1 MNRKAIFLF
10 IFAAF
15 LLASPLVA
23 QNTVHVAESVDTTKT
38 GWVASVLHWYDANMN
53 YVAVGALMTLESSFI
68 PFPSE
73 VVIPPAVYVALDE
86 NSQSGMNWWMVVLF
100 GTLGALLGALINYY
114 LSRWL
119 GRPIIYAFANSKLGH
134 LLQLSSEKIERA
146 EVYFNDHGNVST
158 LVGRFIPVI
167 RQLISIPAGLS
178 KMNIWA
184 FMFFTTI
191 GAAAWNF
198 VLALLGYL
206 AHKAGDISVV
216 EQYSHE
222 ISIAIIGIV
231 VLVVA
236 IFVIRYLFKKRK
248 ENRIIGIL
256 FAIFMG
262 WFGLHHFY
270 AGNKKHGLWYLIFFW
285 TGIPAIL
292 GFVEGVWWICKK
304 EKYGSPL
311 INK

>member
-1 MNRKAIFLF
+1 MNRKVILLLVSFLT
-10 IFAAF
+10 
-15 LLASPLVA
+15 LTRPLAA
-23 QNTVHVAESVDTTKT
+23 QNAAHVAEAVDTTRT
-38 GWVASVLHWYDANMN
+38 GWVADVLHWYDDHMN
-53 YVAVGALMTLESSFI
+53 YYAVGGLMTLESSFI

-86 NSQSGMNWWMVVLF
+86 NSQSGMNWWLVVLF

-134 LLQLSSEKIERA
+134 MLQLSSEKIEKA

-222 ISIAIIGIV
+222 ISYAIIGLV
-231 VLVVA
+231 VLVVL
-236 IFVIRYLFKKRK
+236 FFLVRYFIKKRK
-248 ENRIIGIL
+248 
-256 FAIFMG
+256 
-262 WFGLHHFY
+262 
-270 AGNKKHGLWYLIFFW
+270 K
-285 TGIPAIL
+285 
-292 GFVEGVWWICKK
+292 
-304 EKYGSPL
+304 
-311 INK
+311 

>member
-1 MNRKAIFLF
+1 MAKKKRILLGILCIMFTILPVRAI
-10 IFAAF
+10 
-15 LLASPLVA
+15 A
-23 QNTVHVAESVDTTKT
+23 QQSAGIAEAVDTTKS
-38 GWVASVLHWYDANMN
+38 GWVANVLHWYDEHMN
-53 YVAVGALMTLESSFI
+53 YYAVGGLMTLESSFI

-86 NSQSGMNWWMVVLF
+86 KSQSGMNWWLVVLF
-100 GTLGALLGALINYY
+100 GTIGALLGALINYY

-134 LLQLSSEKIERA
+134 MLQLSKEKVERA
-146 EVYFNDHGNVST
+146 EVYFNDHGNMST
-158 LVGRFIPVI
+158 LIGRFIPVI

-236 IFVIRYLFKKRK
+236 FFVVRYFIKKRK
-248 ENRIIGIL
+248 
-256 FAIFMG
+256 
-262 WFGLHHFY
+262 
-270 AGNKKHGLWYLIFFW
+270 K
-285 TGIPAIL
+285 
-292 GFVEGVWWICKK
+292 
-304 EKYGSPL
+304 
-311 INK
+311 